1 MVEEGDGGR
10 DGGRCVWGG
19 GGVALD
25 LGSRELEC
33 VEGHVVQQD
42 DGEAREAAVLPP
54 VRLEHEDELERAPR
68 RVHRHQHVAAAA
80 EW

>member
-1 MVEEGDGGR
+1 MGGEM
-10 DGGRCVWGG
+10 GAGVCGEG

-42 DGEAREAAVLPP
+42 NGEAREAAILPP